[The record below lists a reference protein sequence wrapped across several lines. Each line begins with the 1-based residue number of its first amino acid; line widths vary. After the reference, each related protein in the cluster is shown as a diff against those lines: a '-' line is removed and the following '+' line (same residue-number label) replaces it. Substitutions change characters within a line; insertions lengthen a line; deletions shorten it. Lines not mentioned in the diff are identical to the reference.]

1 MTLRQ
6 LFRELAELN
15 GTFSDMLLDMP
26 MSWWTYGTVAL
37 LALVLLL
44 WLREW
49 IDQQREARR
58 KGTFRY
64 QWEHMRGEE
73 IERARQQSQR
83 EIRRAERWAR
93 ESAGRRK
100 WTRPGLPR

>member
-26 MSWWTYGTVAL
+26 MTWWIHGTVVL

-44 WLREW
+44 WLKAW
-49 IDQQREARR
+49 IDQQRE
-58 KGTFRY
+58 
-64 QWEHMRGEE
+64 H
-73 IERARQQSQR
+73 
-83 EIRRAERWAR
+83 
-93 ESAGRRK
+93 
-100 WTRPGLPR
+100 P